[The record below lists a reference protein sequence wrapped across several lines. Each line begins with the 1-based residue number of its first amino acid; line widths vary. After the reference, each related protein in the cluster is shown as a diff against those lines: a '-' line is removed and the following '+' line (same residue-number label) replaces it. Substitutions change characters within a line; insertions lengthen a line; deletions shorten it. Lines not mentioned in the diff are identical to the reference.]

1 MPNCQLLASAGWN
14 VPIAHPLAQFEV
26 GSAQFITTCLNFFM
40 NWTDILARFVN
51 EPAHE
56 LNELLYF
63 QQNKTIYSLQY
74 SKGSRLGHDC
84 AYQGLIN
91 YHRVFPVCPY

>member
-1 MPNCQLLASAGWN
+1 VGCPHSAAAHLPARTSLPSNKYNRTACMPNCQLLASAGWN

-63 QQNKTIYSLQY
+63 QQNKTIYIS
-74 SKGSRLGHDC
+74 
-84 AYQGLIN
+84 
-91 YHRVFPVCPY
+91 FT